1 VSTPVF
7 QILET
12 GTHISGQLLGAV
24 ATVLKQ
30 LKYPPVKP
38 PVPVIRN
45 RNRHIRAVP
54 RSCSHGSQKNE
65 IPTCQNH
72 QFINSSF
79 ITGSL
84 RFSK

>member
-24 ATVLKQ
+24 ATVLKK
-30 LKYPPVKP
+30 LKYPLVKA

-45 RNRHIRAVP
+45 RNRHIRAVL

-65 IPTCQNH
+65 IPACQNH

-84 RFSK
+84 KFSK